1 MNDQFLTPA
10 QPVRYADASQAQEL
24 LREPPEAYPTAPQP
38 AVDYDVLWTRLE
50 TEPVLRQ
57 WSREEY
63 YRMGEAGVL
72 APDERVEL
80 IEGVIFQMPPQ
91 GPIHSTGT
99 RGAQEALR
107 TAFGPGFDMRPQLPL
122 SLGLASDPEPDIAV
136 VPGSFR
142 DYRVAHPTTA
152 LLVVEVSDTTLNF
165 DRSEKASLYARA
177 GIQDYWIIN
186 IPEQV
191 LEVYRDPQPDPTKP
205 FQYGYANVM
214 CLRIGDTIAPLAAPK
229 AVIQVSDLLP

>member
-1 MNDQFLTPA
+1 MDDQFLTPA
-10 QPVRYADASQAQEL
+10 QP
-24 LREPPEAYPTAPQP
+24 PEDYPAAPQP
-38 AVDYDVLWTRLE
+38 AVNHDVLWTRLE

-63 YRMGEAGVL
+63 YRMGEAGVF

-99 RGAQEALR
+99 SAVQETLR
-107 TAFGPGFDMRPQLPL
+107 IVFGSGFYVRPQMPL

-142 DYRVAHPTTA
+142 DYRAAHPTTA
-152 LLVVEVSDTTLNF
+152 LLVVEVSDTTLDF
-165 DRSEKASLYARA
+165 DQHEKASLYARA
-177 GIQDYWIIN
+177 DIQDYWIIN
-186 IPEQV
+186 IPEQA
-191 LEVYRDPQPDPTKP
+191 LEIYRDPQPDPTKP
-205 FQYGYANVM
+205 FQYGYANVTR
-214 CLRIGDTIAPLAAPK
+214 LRIGDTIAPLAAPK